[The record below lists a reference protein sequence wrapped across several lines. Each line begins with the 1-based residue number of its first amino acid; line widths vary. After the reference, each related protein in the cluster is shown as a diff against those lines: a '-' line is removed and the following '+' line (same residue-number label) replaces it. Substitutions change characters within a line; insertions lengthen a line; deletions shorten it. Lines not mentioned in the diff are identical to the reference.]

1 MKLENELKDL
11 KCDLKA
17 KDEQLIKL
25 SIKEGELNGKD
36 QVIATLN
43 SNIEKMQHQLDSRRD
58 CHIHDNPLQRVV
70 DELIA
75 KNIELEDKL
84 KVLQEKSVQ
93 ELQGTEEQ

>member
-1 MKLENELKDL
+1 
-11 KCDLKA
+11 
-17 KDEQLIKL
+17 
-25 SIKEGELNGKD
+25 
-36 QVIATLN
+36 
-43 SNIEKMQHQLDSRRD
+43 MQHQLDSRRD

-70 DELIA
+70 DELTA